1 MPVRFALH
9 GLWFS
14 VALCLRASVSGDQE
28 LRPLKAEERLVFAVW
43 RPDVELLRDLRE
55 QRRSGVDVALV
66 AAPPP
71 GFAELLEK
79 AGDDRPLLAPFLG
92 GEAPV
97 DALRLFLERVPPRF
111 RAQLDGRLL
120 AFVGPAPESGRG
132 VPMDGLRAAA
142 PGESLDLVVDT
153 SWTESPGER
162 RWRSG
167 GPPEDRAAVTVAV
180 GRDLADYEK
189 AWYAA
194 LRLEA
199 RWVVIESW
207 DHALAESTARHARK
221 LRIREKTVLPKGKWT
236 GAAKALYTAKYAPH
250 EQGLRPLST
259 DEGAV
264 ELVQLRGVA
273 MLASKE
279 AKKGPRRAL
288 TFDVDDSFCYF
299 EKRSF
304 TLTLEFLDLGQGAFQ
319 VEYDAADRKLATSE
333 RHVRSAGETAFTG
346 TGEWR
351 EVSVDLPDA
360 IFGNG
365 QPGGG
370 DFRLTLEGRGIALR
384 RVALTPR

>member
-1 MPVRFALH
+1 VFVLVLAL
-9 GLWFS
+9 LAAQD
-14 VALCLRASVSGDQE
+14 V
-28 LRPLKAEERLVFAVW
+28 RPLKADERLVFAVW
-43 RPDVELLRDLRE
+43 RPEADLLRDLRE

-66 AAPPP
+66 SAPPA
-71 GFAELLEK
+71 GFADLLEK
-79 AGDDRPLLAPFLG
+79 AGDDRPLLAPYLD

-111 RAQLDGRLL
+111 RARLDDRLL
-120 AFVGPAPESGRG
+120 AFLGPAPESGRG
-132 VPMDGLRAAA
+132 VPVEGFKAAA
-142 PGESLDLVVDT
+142 PGEPLDLVVDVT
-153 SWTESPGER
+153 WTEGPGER

-167 GPPEDRAAVTVAV
+167 GPPEDRTAVTVCA
-180 GRDLADYEK
+180 GKDLADYEK

-194 LRLEA
+194 LRLDA
-199 RWVVIESW
+199 RWVVIQSW

-221 LRIREKTVLPKGKWT
+221 LRIKERTTLPKGKWT
-236 GAAKALYTAKYAPH
+236 GAAKALFSAKYPPH

-279 AKKGPRRAL
+279 AKKSPRRAVS
-288 TFDVDDSFCYF
+288 FDVDDSFCYF

-304 TLTLEFLDLGQGAFQ
+304 TLVLEFLDLGQGSFR
-319 VEYDAADRKLATSE
+319 VEYDAADRKLPTSE
-333 RHVRSAGETAFTG
+333 RHLRSAGETAFTG

-351 EVSVDLPDA
+351 EVSIDLPDA

-384 RVALTPR
+384 RVALSPR